1 MPERAEQG
9 PERLLSGSDRPRP
22 LPPALRARLEEA
34 LLTRAGSVT
43 VRAPVHDQASG
54 GEGTKL
60 GRGLPSGLPP
70 GARERLSRRLA
81 SRQQWR
87 KWSALGALGAAA
99 AAIVAVVSVAVPGTS
114 GRPVAAPSH
123 PKAAASAPVVA
134 HPLPAN
140 GAASGASGGEAK
152 GVAAAGRPAIF
163 APAPH
168 GASTPSSSVIRS
180 VVPAD
185 GPAKGGNWVVV
196 KGNGLGNAGAV
207 YFGRTPAPRIQHV
220 SAGELRALAP
230 AHAPG
235 TVTVSVG
242 SPALNGRLA
251 TSARSLQTAT
261 RANQGSGAG
270 RYTFRS

>member
-60 GRGLPSGLPP
+60 GRGLPP